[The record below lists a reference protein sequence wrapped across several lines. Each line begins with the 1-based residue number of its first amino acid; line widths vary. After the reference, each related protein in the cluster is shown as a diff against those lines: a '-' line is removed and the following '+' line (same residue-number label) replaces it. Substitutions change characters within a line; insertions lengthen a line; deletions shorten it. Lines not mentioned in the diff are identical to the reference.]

1 MEMERFGIQ
10 SLATMEGG
18 KIARQFERAIR
29 HAILDATENPN
40 NEKARKV
47 VIQFNST
54 PCPPESG
61 ENLDR
66 VDVTALVRQVTPTH
80 SSAVHTMKVGKAGVL
95 SYNPG
100 SPDEPNQGTL
110 DE

>member
-1 MEMERFGIQ
+1 MTVERFGIA
-10 SLATMEGG
+10 SLATMEDG

-47 VIQFNST
+47 VIQFNIT
-54 PCPPESG
+54 PCTPESG
-61 ENLDR
+61 DTLDR

-80 SSAVHTMKVGKAGVL
+80 SGAVHTMKVGKAGVL
-95 SYNPG
+95 TYNPV
-100 SPDEPNQGTL
+100 SPDDPDQGTL
-110 DE
+110 DK